1 MYFLQPLTHTRFRY
15 PDYKYMPKRKH
26 MCEGKFERGI
36 SGESQSRKLPRIVAS
51 STCNK
56 SLKKP
61 LEKTVPRPNGKK
73 PKLPKKQNNT
83 IQKRPKKSSRM
94 LTRDGRQRLYN
105 KFTLVK
111 KITDSETPTN
121 QIQYASPPSIFRSQQ
136 EEGINGNLVN
146 RRIEVNEVNPQIFG
160 NGHFTFGHPKAM
172 ACANTFWNQE
182 TVSLHRKF
190 FDWSQTSGERTFI
203 QVPSIFPQAP
213 TVDYMSDAE
222 AYPVNGTEPD
232 VVCNLMDSIGN
243 NQLTMQLYKDYLR
256 MLEGQASVVT
266 SSLTPSLSSK
276 SQDSEDEDEP
286 AGDELESS

>member
-1 MYFLQPLTHTRFRY
+1 
-15 PDYKYMPKRKH
+15 

-36 SGESQSRKLPRIVAS
+36 SGENQSRKLPRLVAS
-51 STCNK
+51 SSCDK

-83 IQKRPKKSSRM
+83 IKKRQKKGSRM
-94 LTRDGRQRLYN
+94 LMRDGRQRLYN

-111 KITDSETPTN
+111 KVTDSEITPTN

-136 EEGINGNLVN
+136 EEGIYRNLLN
-146 RRIEVNEVNPQIFG
+146 RRIEVNPQIYG
-160 NGHFTFGHPKAM
+160 NGHFTFKHPKAM
-172 ACANTFWNQE
+172 ACANTFWYQK

-190 FDWSQTSGERTFI
+190 FDRPETSCERTVI

-232 VVCNLMDSIGN
+232 VVCNLMDSISN
-243 NQLTMQLYKDYLR
+243 NQVTVQLYKYYLR

-276 SQDSEDEDEP
+276 SQESEAEDEP
-286 AGDELESS
+286 ADDELESS